1 MWEWTNGSEGHKLS
15 FAAEQIG
22 LSVPL
27 KDQGGFAR
35 LLLPPAIVCLLQTRG
50 SASNCF
56 CSESNKTVLKS
67 MWVK

>member
-27 KDQGGFAR
+27 KDQEGYGYYCQPLCACFR
-35 LLLPPAIVCLLQTRG
+35 LRG
-50 SASNCF
+50 SAALNCF